1 MKKEMIDT
9 IVSLLSDLPDNKA
22 TSVMD
27 YVKSLKHYTD
37 SEVNDGVREAFD
49 LYSKN
54 GGEAGP

>member
-1 MKKEMIDT
+1 MIDT